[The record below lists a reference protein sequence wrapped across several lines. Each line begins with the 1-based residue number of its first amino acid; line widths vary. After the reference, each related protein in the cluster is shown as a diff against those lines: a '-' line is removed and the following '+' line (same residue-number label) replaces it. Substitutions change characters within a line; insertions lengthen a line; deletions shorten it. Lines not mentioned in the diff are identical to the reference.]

1 MKLKLLFAIG
11 LLALALGVPS
21 SALAAPPVNDA
32 FANAT
37 VIDPSA
43 LPFSDVVDNTSAT
56 TEPGEPSGNC
66 ITTQHTVWYS
76 ITPTSNVTLRADMSG
91 SDFFD
96 NSFSIYRDTG
106 SGLSGLAFV
115 GCGYFGNSA
124 SFHASANT
132 TYYVQAGS
140 SCCTSGGML
149 HLNVNLVPP
158 PADDDF
164 ANASVISPA
173 ALPFGDTESALAATT
188 EAGEPTPS
196 CAPSPITNSWW
207 YSFTPSSTGSFTATT
222 GSGTWVTAAAYTGS
236 GLGNLTEVACR
247 SQGGAVVTFQATVGT
262 TYYLQIS
269 DVYGGNFGPI
279 TLSFD
284 RAPQPMANFFFA
296 PNDPS
301 TFDVVQFYGQSTDPG
316 QAGFASETYDFGDG
330 TSAAGCCPNQ
340 IGGGA
345 DATHR
350 YTKDG
355 DYTVT
360 DTLTTRDGRT
370 ASTRQVVHVRTH
382 DVAIAKLLVPQT
394 ASVGQ
399 TRAITVGLSNKRYP
413 ETVQV
418 QLLKSG
424 AGGTFVPVGTLT
436 ESVPVRSGNRTT
448 DFSFS
453 YTFTSDDAA
462 LGKVTFEAV
471 ATIVNA
477 RDALPADNTATALST
492 KVNG

>member
-1 MKLKLLFAIG
+1 MRLKLLFTLG
-11 LLALALGVPS
+11 LVSLALGLPS
-21 SALAAPPVNDA
+21 SALAAPANDD

-76 ITPTSNVTLRADMSG
+76 ITPTSNVTLRVDMSG

-132 TYYVQAGS
+132 KYYVQAGS

-149 HLNVNLVPP
+149 HLNVNVVPP
-158 PADDDF
+158 PGNDDF

-173 ALPFGDTESALAATT
+173 TLPFSDTESALAATT
-188 EAGEPTPS
+188 EAGEPSPS
-196 CAPSPITNSWW
+196 CAPSSITNSWW
-207 YSFTPSSTGSFTATT
+207 YSFTPTATGSFTATT
-222 GSGTWVTAAAYTGS
+222 GSSTWVTAAAYTGS
-236 GLGNLTEVACR
+236 GLGSLSEVGCR
-247 SQGGAVVTFQATVGT
+247 SQGGAVLTFRATAGM

-279 TLSFD
+279 TLTFD
-284 RAPQPMANFFFA
+284 RAPQPIANFYFA

-301 TFDVVQFYGQSTDPG
+301 TFDVVQFFGLSTDPG
-316 QAGFASETYDFGDG
+316 QAGFASEIYDFGDG

-340 IGGGA
+340 IGGGP

-350 YTKDG
+350 YAKDG

-360 DTLTTRDGRT
+360 DTLTTNDGRT
-370 ASTRQVVHVRTH
+370 ASTQQVVHVRTH
-382 DVAIAKLLVPQT
+382 DVSITKLLVPQT

-399 TRAITVGLSNKRYP
+399 TRLITVGVSNKRYP

-418 QLLKSG
+418 QLMKSV
-424 AGGTFVPVGTLT
+424 AGGTFAPVGALSQ
-436 ESVPVRSGNRTT
+436 SVPVRSGNQTT
-448 DFSFS
+448 DFKYT

-462 LGKVTFEAV
+462 LGKVTFEAI
-471 ATIVNA
+471 ATIINA
-477 RDALPADNTATALST
+477 RDALPADNTVTALPT